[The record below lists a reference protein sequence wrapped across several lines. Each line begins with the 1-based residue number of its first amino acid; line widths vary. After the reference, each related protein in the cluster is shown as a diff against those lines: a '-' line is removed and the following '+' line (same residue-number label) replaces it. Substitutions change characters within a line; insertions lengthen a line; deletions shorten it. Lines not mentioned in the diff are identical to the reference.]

1 MAQKYSE
8 AQKQSARKWDAANLD
23 RLSLAL
29 PKGSREAIKAHAT
42 AQGESTNA
50 FIKRAIDCQMERD
63 GAGGPQ
69 EAAGAAAVAG
79 GISLS
84 LDALE
89 AAQQAVERTGEAVGD
104 FLARAAQA
112 QAKRDEI
119 SLHTGVNPATG
130 EKLKGE
136 A

>member
-29 PKGSREAIKAHAT
+29 PKGSRETIKAHAA

-63 GAGGPQ
+63 GADGPQ

-79 GISLS
+79 GISLPP
-84 LDALE
+84 DALE
-89 AAQQAVERTGEAVGD
+89 AAQRAAERTGEAVVD

-119 SLHTGVNPATG
+119 SLHMGLNPATG
-130 EKLKGE
+130 GKLNGE